1 MTLHRMRHIK
11 PSISAF
17 NILCMALLV
26 CCNTRQ
32 KQKQADTLISNVNTV
47 NSKLT
52 QPLQV
57 GDKIELSGGYDYDP
71 LYLKNPPASARS
83 GTVIQFIK
91 GQNEAPAAVAKLDQK
106 ISGQKITGDIVVLEL
121 RYVGQTW
128 QEPTPVH
135 IELCDF
141 MPEDKT
147 WKERKQGE
155 WLEAA
160 ATVTLVKTKK

>member
-1 MTLHRMRHIK
+1 
-11 PSISAF
+11 
-17 NILCMALLV
+17 
-26 CCNTRQ
+26 
-32 KQKQADTLISNVNTV
+32 
-47 NSKLT
+47 LT

-71 LYLKNPPASARS
+71 LFLKNPPASKRS

-91 GQNEAPAAVAKLDQK
+91 GQNESPAAVVKLDQK
-106 ISGQKITGDIVVLEL
+106 FSGEKITGDIVVLEL
-121 RYVGQTW
+121 RHIGQTW

-147 WKERKQGE
+147 WKDRKQGE
-155 WLEAA
+155 WVEAA
-160 ATVTLVKTKK
+160 ATVTLVQPKK

>member
-1 MTLHRMRHIK
+1 MQHLTNL
-11 PSISAF
+11 ISALT
-17 NILCMALLV
+17 ILGLV
-26 CCNTRQ
+26 FSLCCNSQQ
-32 KQKQADTLISNVNTV
+32 KKSQKKGGVLLSNIDTV
-47 NSKLT
+47 NSKLARPV
-52 QPLQV
+52 QI

-71 LYLKNPPASARS
+71 LYLKNPPSSKRS
-83 GTVIQFIK
+83 GVVVKFIK
-91 GQNEAPAAVAKLDQK
+91 GQNEKSAAVIKLDHQ
-106 ISGQKITGDIVVLEL
+106 ISGEKITGDIVVLEL

-155 WLEAA
+155 SVEAA
-160 ATVTLVKTKK
+160 ATVTVVEIQK